1 MQSKGLHSHI
11 TLHKAGLHPSL
22 ATIGYPKVLYAGV
35 GHHIKSCMVI
45 VYACTSL
52 ICPQKGRVY
61 IIQYV
66 GTLHPHPYPH
76 LHKEHTMHIC
86 MYTQQRQEVGVSS
99 ECIQLR
105 VPHTA
110 YIPEFVISLS
120 PLDRLLPRTHSLLT
134 HQPAQP
140 CSLLHSKT
148 EHPQSAIFHTKCTT
162 DAHLYTNIHYKM
174 HNTISKQRNI

>member
-1 MQSKGLHSHI
+1 MRLHPPLKYYNQISDCIVQCALETTNPETTQEDSSYLHSWTSAAQPSQGSRIPPPWPLHGATPINSQYERKYVRTCYVQSKGLHSHI

-86 MYTQQRQEVGVSS
+86 MYVHSTEARGWS
-99 ECIQLR
+99 E
-105 VPHTA
+105 
-110 YIPEFVISLS
+110 
-120 PLDRLLPRTHSLLT
+120 
-134 HQPAQP
+134 
-140 CSLLHSKT
+140 
-148 EHPQSAIFHTKCTT
+148 
-162 DAHLYTNIHYKM
+162 
-174 HNTISKQRNI
+174 